1 MRPTSMLVPQPNPLP
16 DSVPAADL
24 AEDFSPFFAVC
35 CFWAGEEDW
44 PLIWNSWAQTGSA
57 SERTSDAN
65 ARGKVFRSVLMK
77 GTREKQQLCRT
88 EWKMPCELLR
98 MYRRGAA
105 ARVSTSQSSL
115 LRKQQQLRK
124 TLGHEKESKQLLKK

>member
-1 MRPTSMLVPQPNPLP
+1 
-16 DSVPAADL
+16 
-24 AEDFSPFFAVC
+24 
-35 CFWAGEEDW
+35 
-44 PLIWNSWAQTGSA
+44 
-57 SERTSDAN
+57 
-65 ARGKVFRSVLMK
+65 MK

-98 MYRRGAA
+98 MYQRGAA
-105 ARVSTSQSSL
+105 ERVSTSQSSL